1 MHLRPEMML
10 GVVTV
15 IEPGPVVE
23 PVIGAHPPGN
33 RLVWITAIMPIVA
46 VQIRQAVAKVPEWQ
60 KETDV
65 APVENTENDKS
76 RDKQCE
82 LGHSP
87 KRLTRIFPFQFLKD
101 CLGIFAKKT
110 EESVFEGMLGFA
122 VVTVFVN
129 RNPIDGFAVLAGA
142 VCVSLMM
149 LHVNAFVEDLAKADC
164 HRFQDAE

>member
-1 MHLRPEMML
+1 MFR
-10 GVVTV
+10 VVPVEEPSPV
-15 IEPGPVVE
+15 IELA
-23 PVIGAHPPGN
+23 IGADAPRN
-33 RLVWITAIMPIVA
+33 RLVRFAAIMPIVT

-65 APVENTENDKS
+65 TPVKDTEDNKCAH
-76 RDKQCE
+76 KQCE
-82 LGHSP
+82 LGYAP
-87 KRLTRIFPFQFLKD
+87 KRLARIFPFQFLKNG
-101 CLGIFAKKT
+101 LGIFAKKT
-110 EESVFEGMLGFA
+110 EESVFEGMLGFTFM
-122 VVTVFVN
+122 TVFVN